1 MTQILEWAD
10 QDFKAAIITMLQEEQ
25 TQWKQMEKWG
35 KVSWEIEAT
44 RKKEME
50 ILELKIAIMEI

>member
-10 QDFKAAIITMLQEEQ
+10 QDFKAAIITMFQEEQ
-25 TQWKQMEKWG
+25 TQWKQMEKWE

-50 ILELKIAIMEI
+50 ILELKMK